1 MHGVI
6 TELPR
11 ATIDKCNLLVLSKNY
26 VRKKLERVN
35 GIEPSS
41 LAWEARVITIIRHPQ
56 YVISG
61 NKATIDVYFIYPVSD
76 SQHENY
82 LEALKRVVLL

>member
-56 YVISG
+56 YG
-61 NKATIDVYFIYPVSD
+61 HHRCLFYPSPVR
-76 SQHENY
+76 
-82 LEALKRVVLL
+82 LTT